1 MFQVR
6 NRIAIWTL
14 GSQRRKNC
22 QAGPELNGEPKVA
35 VMSRKWLRFFTFL
48 CLFALSAPALAQ
60 ANAAQAKRAEVEARL
75 KKWRGTILRKEVGLD
90 EKKATDIEHTLDKF
104 QAEREKVQKDMRQ
117 QQKTLRA
124 LFDLDS
130 NDQGAY
136 AKSLQIVRESTAKL
150 QTLRLAE
157 FDELGRQLS
166 PKQEAKL
173 LRLMHQME
181 QKLREAVRRFK
192 KEREDDQE

>member
-1 MFQVR
+1 MPGWRQPR
-6 NRIAIWTL
+6 
-14 GSQRRKNC
+14 NC
-22 QAGPELNGEPKVA
+22 QGEAEGLVL
-35 VMSRKWLRFFTFL
+35 VMVRKWFGCLAFL
-48 CLFALSAPALAQ
+48 LLVALSAPAFAQ
-60 ANAAQAKRAEVEARL
+60 GNGPQAKRAEVEARL
-75 KKWRGTILRKEVGLD
+75 KKWRGTILRRDVGLE

-136 AKSLQIVRESTAKL
+136 GKSLQIVRENTAKL
-150 QTLRLAE
+150 QTLRLQE
-157 FDELGRQLS
+157 FDELGKQLS

-173 LRLMHQME
+173 LRLMRQME

-192 KEREDDQE
+192 KEREDDPDQE